1 MKAAVQVHRIEEGKV
16 RGEGGSE
23 TNKQT
28 TILIAQGNDNS
39 DLNNQQCKETDL

>member
-1 MKAAVQVHRIEEGKV
+1 MKAVVQVHRVEKGKV

-39 DLNNQQCKETDL
+39 DSNNQQCKEIDS